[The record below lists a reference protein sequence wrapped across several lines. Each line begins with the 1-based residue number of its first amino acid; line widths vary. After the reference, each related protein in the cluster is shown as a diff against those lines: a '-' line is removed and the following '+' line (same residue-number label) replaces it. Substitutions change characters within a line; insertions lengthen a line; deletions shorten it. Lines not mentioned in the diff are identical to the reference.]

1 MSDLARARLY
11 RLLEGSNTF
20 KAGQCSERDR
30 LRLLIDVR
38 VEQLRGTHGIRN
50 REQLCAELHRLKNL
64 IEP

>member
-1 MSDLARARLY
+1 MTDSARSRLY
-11 RLLEGSNTF
+11 KLLEIDTF
-20 KAGQCSERDR
+20 AAGQQSERDR